1 MGYNLMQLKGGKV
14 PHMTIAVIDGIG
26 GGIGAQIVERL
37 RKENMPD
44 VSILALGANAV
55 ATQRMVDAGAD
66 RGASGENAIR
76 VSVASADY
84 VLGPIGI
91 VLPNAMMGEITPG
104 IAEAVFGARGKKL
117 LLPLS
122 QPHVVIVGMAQKN
135 VNDLISDA
143 IAALKRFLAESD

>member
-1 MGYNLMQLKGGKV
+1 MAI
-14 PHMTIAVIDGIG
+14 TIAVIDGIG

-37 RKENMPD
+37 RKEGIRD

-66 RGASGENAIR
+66 KGASGENAIR

-84 VLGPIGI
+84 ILGPIGI
-91 VLPNAMMGEITPG
+91 ALPNAMMGEITPG
-104 IAEAVFGARGKKL
+104 IAEAVFGAPGKKL

-122 QPHVVIVGMAQKN
+122 QPHVLIVGMAQKN
-135 VNDLISDA
+135 VNELISDA
-143 IAALKRFLAESD
+143 IIALKRLISESD

>member
-1 MGYNLMQLKGGKV
+1 
-14 PHMTIAVIDGIG
+14 MTIAVIDGIG

-37 RKENMPD
+37 RREGMRD

-76 VSVASADY
+76 VSVSCADFI
-84 VLGPIGI
+84 LGPIGI

-104 IAEAVFGARGKKL
+104 IAEAVFGAKAKKL

-122 QPHVVIVGMAQKN
+122 QPHVIIVGMTQKN

-143 IAALKRFLAESD
+143 IAVLKKSLSESN